1 LCCIGFRLNLSQ
13 NFKKMFNQHK
23 IYRVLQLITLLQNKP
38 SKSVRFMANF
48 LECTDR
54 TTYRY
59 IDLIR
64 QLGFDIQKDE
74 HNKFFILSDNQSD
87 DFFTKEEAGYLIE
100 MVKTV
105 GKENILQEAVLKKI
119 YLKSEVAHKANSLF
133 KAHLS
138 KLVEKINKSITEN
151 KKVVLKHYHSVN
163 SNKISDRLVEPFQF
177 TENYNA
183 ICAFEIASKQNKY
196 FNLERIIDVEVLDEL
211 QENQEQHQVEKT
223 DVFGFTERNG
233 EKFEVELQLSL
244 RAFILFKE
252 ANASLEKYITKIENS
267 DLYLLKVKVNN
278 PKPIVSLIRGF
289 KDELEIK
296 GSKEFILYLNKNRQ
310 NLKS

>member
-1 LCCIGFRLNLSQ
+1 
-13 NFKKMFNQHK
+13 MFNQHK
-23 IYRVLQLITLLQNKP
+23 IYRVLQLITQLQNKP

-48 LECTDR
+48 LECTER

-59 IDLIR
+59 IDLLK
-64 QLGFDIQKDE
+64 QLGFEVQKDE
-74 HNKFFILSDNQSD
+74 HNKFFILSDKETD
-87 DFFTKEEAGYLIE
+87 EHFTKEEAGYLIE
-100 MVKTV
+100 MVKTA
-105 GKENILQEAVLKKI
+105 GKENKLQQAVLKKI
-119 YLKSEVAHKANSLF
+119 YLKSEVSHQANSLF

-138 KLVEKINKSITEN
+138 KLVEKLNTGIANH
-151 KKVVLKHYHSVN
+151 KKVLLKHYHSVN

-196 FNLERIIDVEVLDEL
+196 FNLERIIDVEVLEEP
-211 QENQEQHQVEKT
+211 QENKEQHQVEKT

-244 RAFILFKE
+244 RAYILFKE
-252 ANASLEKYITKIENS
+252 ANSGLEKYITKIENS
-267 DLYLLKVKVNN
+267 DLYLLKVNVNN
-278 PKPIVSLIRGF
+278 PKPIISLIRGF

-296 GSKEFILYLNKNRQ
+296 GSKAFLEYLKVE
-310 NLKS
+310 KSSKI

>member
-1 LCCIGFRLNLSQ
+1 
-13 NFKKMFNQHK
+13 MFNQHK
-23 IYRVLQLITLLQNKP
+23 IYRVLQLITQLQNKP

-48 LECTDR
+48 LECTER

-59 IDLIR
+59 IDLLK
-64 QLGFDIQKDE
+64 QLGFEVQKDE
-74 HNKFFILSDNQSD
+74 HNKFFILSDKETDEN
-87 DFFTKEEAGYLIE
+87 FTKEEATFLVE

-105 GKENILQEAVLKKI
+105 GKENVLKDAILKKI
-119 YLKSEVAHKANSLF
+119 YLKSEISQQANALF

-138 KLVEKINKSITEN
+138 KLVEKINIGIENN
-151 KKVVLKHYHSVN
+151 KKVVLKQYHSVN
-163 SNKISDRLVEPFQF
+163 SNKISDRLVEPIQF

-183 ICAFEIASKQNKY
+183 ICAYEVESQITKY
-196 FNLERIIDVEVLDEL
+196 FNLERIIAVEVLNDE
-211 QENQEQHQVEKT
+211 QEFQNLHKVEPT

-244 RAFILFKE
+244 RAYILFKE
-252 ANASLEKYITKIENS
+252 ANSSLEKYITKIENS

-278 PKPIVSLIRGF
+278 PKPIISLIRGF

-296 GSKEFILYLNKNRQ
+296 GSKAFLEYLKVE
-310 NLKS
+310 

>member
-1 LCCIGFRLNLSQ
+1 
-13 NFKKMFNQHK
+13 MFNQHK
-23 IYRVLQLITLLQNKP
+23 IYRVLQLITQLQNKP
-38 SKSVRFMANF
+38 SKSVRFIANM
-48 LECTDR
+48 LECTER

-59 IDLIR
+59 LDLLK

-74 HNKFFILSDNQSD
+74 HNKFFIVSDKQSEE
-87 DFFTKEEAGYLIE
+87 FFTKEEAGYLIQ
-100 MVKTV
+100 MVKTA
-105 GKENILQEAVLKKI
+105 GKENKLQEAVLKKI
-119 YLKSEVAHKANSLF
+119 YLKSEVSHQANSLF

-138 KLVEKINKSITEN
+138 KLVEKLNIGIANH
-151 KKVVLKHYHSVN
+151 KKVLLKQYHSVN
-163 SNKISDRLVEPFQF
+163 SNKISDRVVEPFQF

-196 FNLERIIDVEVLDEL
+196 FNLERIIDVEVLEVT

-233 EKFEVELQLSL
+233 EKFVVELQLSL
-244 RAFILFKE
+244 RAYILFKE
-252 ANASLEKYITKIENS
+252 ANSGLEKFITKIENS

-278 PKPIVSLIRGF
+278 PKPIISLIRGF

-296 GSKEFILYLNKNRQ
+296 GSKAFIEYLKNEKIYI
-310 NLKS
+310 N